1 MIQQIILGVWVCL
14 ATLGGIYGADFLL
27 ATGARD
33 PMSVRVGGIT
43 YSKMLPMSVP
53 VLRDGEL
60 DGYVVAQF
68 VYGIRDT
75 GDKHIAERVEP
86 HFIDSVFRVLYNQ
99 KKGGIRPGDLD
110 DIKKEILDR
119 VNGSLGENIV
129 EEALIDQIN
138 YISVEQVRCAKKVE

>member
-68 VYGIRDT
+68 VYGITSQNASSPISSTRFFASST
-75 GDKHIAERVEP
+75 TRKR
-86 HFIDSVFRVLYNQ
+86 
-99 KKGGIRPGDLD
+99 GGYGLAIWMTSRRKYS
-110 DIKKEILDR
+110 IE
-119 VNGSLGENIV
+119 
-129 EEALIDQIN
+129 
-138 YISVEQVRCAKKVE
+138 